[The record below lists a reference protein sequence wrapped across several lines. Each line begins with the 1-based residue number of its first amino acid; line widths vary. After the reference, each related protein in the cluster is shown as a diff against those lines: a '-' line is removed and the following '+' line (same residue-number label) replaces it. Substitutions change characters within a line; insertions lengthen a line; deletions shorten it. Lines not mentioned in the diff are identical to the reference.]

1 MTDRIGW
8 MLPES
13 MTGILPVYTTQA
25 GSIGSSAG
33 SALCCVGYC
42 PRTNRGVKLILQETV
57 EEISAISVW
66 SVVHK
71 HNSAKRLHLNHAKEI
86 IENWNNRIGKS
97 RPYTCGRSAKIAAI
111 GIRSGLQ
118 PQSRENERV
127 CETVRGR
134 WIHRSR
140 DIDF

>member
-1 MTDRIGW
+1 MTNRIGW
-8 MLPES
+8 ILPVS
-13 MTGILPVYTTQA
+13 MIGILHVYTTQA
-25 GSIGSSAG
+25 GSIVSSAG
-33 SALCCVGYC
+33 AALCCVGYC
-42 PRTNRGVKLILQETV
+42 PRTNQGAKPLLQETV

-97 RPYTCGRSAKIAAI
+97 RPYTCGRPAKIAAI
-111 GIRSGLQ
+111 GIRSSLQ
-118 PQSRENERV
+118 PQSGENERV
-127 CETVRGR
+127 FETVRGR